1 MVTITCSSKLHAAL
15 SEGGVLEGEA
25 APGPTVSLGNWAAIP
40 AGGDLLVAIEVRT
53 CLTLVTRI
61 RPVAGLRDR
70 LAAALRRSLVN
81 GRVSP
86 EVIEPECRGLR
97 QALFVRGRN
106 PALAEALGFA
116 KIEGQ
121 AHVEGGQNEASVQD
135 MLNEY
140 PYGECPA
147 PCPTEAVA
155 MLFQPRCVLHDTA
168 SRIGAASSRPT
179 RRPAMN

>member
-15 SEGGVLEGEA
+15 SEGGVLEGEP
-25 APGPTVSLGNWAAIP
+25 APGPTVRLGNWAAIP
-40 AGGDLLVAIEVRT
+40 AGGDLLVAIEVKT

-61 RPVAGLRDR
+61 RPVAGVRDR
-70 LAAALRRSLVN
+70 LAAALRRSLIN
-81 GRVSP
+81 CRMSP

-106 PALAEALGFA
+106 PALDEALGFA

-121 AHVEGGQNEASVQD
+121 AHVEGGQDEESVQD

-147 PCPTEAVA
+147 SCATEAVA
-155 MLFQPRCVLHDTA
+155 MLFQPPAC
-168 SRIGAASSRPT
+168 SS
-179 RRPAMN
+179 

>member
-15 SEGGVLEGEA
+15 SKGGALEGEA
-25 APGPTVSLGNWAAIP
+25 ASGPPVRLANWAAIS
-40 AGGDLLVAIEVRT
+40 AGEDLLVAIEVKT

-61 RPVAGLRDR
+61 RPVVGLRDR

-81 GRVSP
+81 CRVSP
-86 EVIEPECRGLR
+86 GVIDPECRGVR

-121 AHVEGGQNEASVQD
+121 AHVEGGQDEASVQD

-147 PCPTEAVA
+147 SCPTEAVA
-155 MLFQPRCVLHDTA
+155 ILFQPPAYA
-168 SRIGAASSRPT
+168 S
-179 RRPAMN
+179 

>member
-1 MVTITCSSKLHAAL
+1 VVRITCSSKLHTAP

-25 APGPTVSLGNWAAIP
+25 APGPTVRLGDWAATP
-40 AGGDLLVAIEVRT
+40 AGRDLLVAIEAKT

-61 RPVAGLRDR
+61 HPVAGLRDR
-70 LAAALRRSLVN
+70 LVAALRHSLVN

-86 EVIEPECRGLR
+86 EVIEAECRGLR

-121 AHVEGGQNEASVQD
+121 AHVEGGQDEASVQD
-135 MLNEY
+135 TLNEY

-147 PCPTEAVA
+147 SCPTEAVA
-155 MLFQPRCVLHDTA
+155 RLFHPRCVLHDTA

-179 RRPAMN
+179 RRPTMK

>member
-15 SEGGVLEGEA
+15 SEGGVLEGEP
-25 APGPTVSLGNWAAIP
+25 APGPTVRLGNWAAIP
-40 AGGDLLVAIEVRT
+40 AGGDLLVAIEVKT

-70 LAAALRRSLVN
+70 LAAALRRSLIN
-81 GRVSP
+81 CRMSP

-121 AHVEGGQNEASVQD
+121 AHVEGGQYEESVQD

-147 PCPTEAVA
+147 SCATEAVA
-155 MLFQPRCVLHDTA
+155 MLFQPPVCP
-168 SRIGAASSRPT
+168 S
-179 RRPAMN
+179 

>member
-61 RPVAGLRDR
+61 HPVAGLRDR
-70 LAAALRRSLVN
+70 LAAALRHSLIN

-86 EVIEPECRGLR
+86 ELIEPECRGLR
-97 QALFVRGRN
+97 QALFVRRRN
-106 PALAEALGFA
+106 PALAEALSFA

-121 AHVEGGQNEASVQD
+121 AHVEGGHDEASVQD

-140 PYGECPA
+140 PYSECPA
-147 PCPTEAVA
+147 SCPTEAVA
-155 MLFQPRCVLHDTA
+155 MLFQPPVCA
-168 SRIGAASSRPT
+168 S
-179 RRPAMN
+179 

>member
-1 MVTITCSSKLHAAL
+1 MVTMTCSSKLHAAL

-25 APGPTVSLGNWAAIP
+25 TPGPTVRLGNWAAIA
-40 AGGDLLVAIEVRT
+40 AGGDLLVAIEVKT

-121 AHVEGGQNEASVQD
+121 AHVEGGQHEESVQD

-147 PCPTEAVA
+147 SCATEAVA
-155 MLFQPRCVLHDTA
+155 MLFQPPVCP
-168 SRIGAASSRPT
+168 S
-179 RRPAMN
+179 

>member
-25 APGPTVSLGNWAAIP
+25 ASGPPVRLGNWAAIP
-40 AGGDLLVAIEVRT
+40 AGEDLLVAIEVKT

-61 RPVAGLRDR
+61 RPVVGLRDR

-81 GRVSP
+81 CRVSP
-86 EVIEPECRGLR
+86 EVIEPECRGVR
-97 QALFVRGRN
+97 QALFVKGRN

-116 KIEGQ
+116 QIEGQ
-121 AHVEGGQNEASVQD
+121 AHAEGGQCEESVQD

-147 PCPTEAVA
+147 SCPREAVA
-155 MLFQPRCVLHDTA
+155 ILFRPQVC
-168 SRIGAASSRPT
+168 SS
-179 RRPAMN
+179 

>member
-1 MVTITCSSKLHAAL
+1 MVTVACSSKLHAAL
-15 SEGGVLEGEA
+15 EEGGVLKGEA
-25 APGPTVSLGNWAAIP
+25 ASGPTVRLGHWAAIP
-40 AGGDLLVAIEVRT
+40 ARGDLLIAIEMKT
-53 CLTLVTRI
+53 CLTLVTRV

-81 GRVSP
+81 CRVSP

-97 QALFVRGRN
+97 QARFVRGRN

-116 KIEGQ
+116 RIEAQ
-121 AHVEGGQNEASVQD
+121 AHVEGGQYDESVQD

-147 PCPTEAVA
+147 PCATEAVA
-155 MLFQPRCVLHDTA
+155 ILFQAPA
-168 SRIGAASSRPT
+168 RPS
-179 RRPAMN
+179 

>member
-1 MVTITCSSKLHAAL
+1 MVTITCSSKLHSAL
-15 SEGGVLEGEA
+15 SEGGVLESEA
-25 APGPTVSLGNWAAIP
+25 APDATVRLAHWAAVP
-40 AGGDLLVAIEVRT
+40 AGGDLLVAIEVKT
-53 CLTLVTRI
+53 CLTLVARI

-70 LAAALRRSLVN
+70 LVAALRRSLIAC
-81 GRVSP
+81 RVSP

-106 PALAEALGFA
+106 PALARALGFA

-121 AHVEGGQNEASVQD
+121 AHVDGGQDEASVQD

-147 PCPTEAVA
+147 SYPTEAVVR
-155 MLFQPRCVLHDTA
+155 LFQ
-168 SRIGAASSRPT
+168 RPT
-179 RRPAMN
+179 CSS